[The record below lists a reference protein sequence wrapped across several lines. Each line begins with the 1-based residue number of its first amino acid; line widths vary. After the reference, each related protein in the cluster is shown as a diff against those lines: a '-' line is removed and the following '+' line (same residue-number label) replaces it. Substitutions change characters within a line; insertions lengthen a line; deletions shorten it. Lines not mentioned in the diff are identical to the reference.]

1 MTELRIRDRSGVYV
15 SALELFSIGIGPSSS
30 HTVGPMR
37 AGADFTCR
45 VLAAFPDGPARIE
58 GVLYGSLAATGLGHG
73 TPDAL
78 VAGLAG
84 MEPET
89 CDPDAVRG
97 AWSSHPSGAPLLLG
111 GVTAVDFDKSDIALD
126 PFTRPHGHPNTLVLR
141 AYAATGERV
150 AEETYLSIGGGFIH
164 RVGEPPSTARTT
176 GRSEACV
183 EQTSRGSAY
192 ATAAELLELCADG
205 RAIADVAWAT
215 ETACR
220 PPAEVVAGLDA
231 IWNAM
236 RTCVESGL
244 DAVGTLPGGLR
255 VSRRARAM
263 RVRIEQATTSGDSA
277 NADWLQAF
285 ALAVN
290 EENAAG
296 RRVVTAPTNGAA
308 GILPAVLTHY
318 WRFAPGADIEGVR
331 TFLLTAAAIGSL
343 IKANASI
350 SGAEGGCQAEVGSA
364 CAMAAA
370 GLTAVL
376 GGTPAQVENAAEIAM
391 EHHLGL
397 TCDPVAGLVQ
407 IPCIERNAIAAT
419 TAVTASRL
427 ALHGDGSHIVS
438 LDAVIETMRQ
448 TGADMSEKYK
458 ETSRG
463 GLAVNVV
470 EC

>member
-1 MTELRIRDRSGVYV
+1 MYV

-37 AGADFTCR
+37 AGADFARRALDALPGR
-45 VLAAFPDGPARIE
+45 VTRVRA
-58 GVLYGSLAATGLGHG
+58 VLYGSLAATGLGHG

-84 MEPET
+84 LAPET
-89 CDPDAVRG
+89 CDPAAVRG
-97 AWSSHPSGAPLLLG
+97 AWSGHPAGRPLLLG
-111 GVTAVDFDKSDIALD
+111 GVLPVPFDSADVVLE
-126 PFTRPHGHPNTLVLR
+126 PRVRRPGHPNTLVLR
-141 AYAATGERV
+141 AWADGADPAGEPALER
-150 AEETYLSIGGGFIH
+150 TYESIGGGFI
-164 RVGEPPSTARTT
+164 RCVDDEPPAPPSTA
-176 GRSEACV
+176 GDPGAPVFRS
-183 EQTSRGSAY
+183 G
-192 ATAAELLELCADG
+192 AELLALCADG
-205 RAIADVAWAT
+205 RTVADVAWAN
-215 ETACR
+215 EVAHR
-220 PPAEVVAGLDA
+220 DPAEVRAGLDA
-231 IWNAM
+231 VWDAM
-236 RTCVESGL
+236 RACVRAGTTTE
-244 DAVGTLPGGLR
+244 GTLPGGLR
-255 VSRRARAM
+255 VRRRAAAM
-263 RVRIEQATTSGDSA
+263 RASLEAAEAEGRHVQGE
-277 NADWLQAF
+277 WLQVD

-296 RRVVTAPTNGAA
+296 GRVVTAPTNGAA
-308 GILPAVLTHY
+308 GILPAVLHHY
-318 WRFAPGADIEGVR
+318 WRTEPAASTDGVHR
-331 TFLLTAAAIGSL
+331 FLLTAAAVGSL

-370 GLTAVL
+370 GLCAVL

-397 TCDPVAGLVQ
+397 TCDPIAGLVQ
-407 IPCIERNAIAAT
+407 VPCIERNAIAAT
-419 TAVTASRL
+419 TAVTAARL

-438 LDAVIETMRQ
+438 LDAVVETMRQ
-448 TGADMSEKYK
+448 TGADMSDKYK

>member
-1 MTELRIRDRSGVYV
+1 MTTVHERTAQRRDVYV

-37 AGADFTCR
+37 AGADFARR
-45 VLAAFPDGPARIE
+45 VLALLPEGPARIE

-97 AWSSHPSGAPLLLG
+97 AWSGHPTGTPLLFG
-111 GVTAVDFDKSDIALD
+111 GVVPVPFDSSDVVLD
-126 PFTRPHGHPNTLVLR
+126 PFTRKPQHPNTLVLR
-141 AYAATGERV
+141 AFTDGNDEPIL
-150 AEETYLSIGGGFIH
+150 EETYLSIGGGFIQ
-164 RVGEPPSTARTT
+164 REGEDAATSASSPCGPSF
-176 GRSEACV
+176 S
-183 EQTSRGSAY
+183 S
-192 ATAAELLELCADG
+192 AAELLALCRDG
-205 RAIADVAWAT
+205 ASIADIAWAGESARRSAA
-215 ETACR
+215 ETT
-220 PPAEVVAGLDA
+220 AGLDA

-236 RTCVESGL
+236 RACVENGL
-244 DAVGTLPGGLR
+244 DATGTLPGGLN
-255 VSRRARAM
+255 VPRRARAM
-263 RVRIEQATTSGDSA
+263 RASIEQAEATGRPAT
-277 NADWLQAF
+277 ADWLQAF

-290 EENAAG
+290 EENAG
-296 RRVVTAPTNGAA
+296 GGRVVTAPTNGAA

-318 WRFAPGADIEGVR
+318 WRFEPGASVEGVR

-397 TCDPVAGLVQ
+397 TCDPIAGLVQ
-407 IPCIERNAIAAT
+407 IPCIERNAIAAA
-419 TAVTASRL
+419 TAATATRL

>member
-1 MTELRIRDRSGVYV
+1 MTARTQERRGVYV

-37 AGADFTCR
+37 AGADFARR
-45 VLAAFPDGPARIE
+45 VLAALPEAPTRISA
-58 GVLYGSLAATGLGHG
+58 VLCGSLAATGLGHG
-73 TPDAL
+73 TPDAV

-84 MEPET
+84 LAPET
-89 CDPDAVRG
+89 CDPADVRG
-97 AWSSHPSGAPLLLG
+97 AWSGHPAGTPLLLG
-111 GVTAVDFDKSDIALD
+111 GTTPVPFDSADVVFE
-126 PFTRPHGHPNTLVLR
+126 PFARRLGHPNTLVLR
-141 AYAATGERV
+141 AWADGPDPV
-150 AEETYLSIGGGFIH
+150 VEETYLSIGGGFI
-164 RVGEPPSTARTT
+164 RREGEGEVAAEADAPAR
-176 GRSEACV
+176 GPV
-183 EQTSRGSAY
+183 Y
-192 ATAAELLELCADG
+192 ATAAELLALCVDG
-205 RAIADVAWAT
+205 RSIADVAWQA
-215 ETACR
+215 ETAAR
-220 PPAEVVAGLDA
+220 PAAEVEEGLDA
-231 IWNAM
+231 VWSAM

-244 DAVGTLPGGLR
+244 SAEGVLPGGLGVR
-255 VSRRARAM
+255 RRASAM
-263 RVRIEQATTSGDSA
+263 RARLEESEAAGRRVEGE
-277 NADWLQAF
+277 WLQAF

-296 RRVVTAPTNGAA
+296 GRVVTAPTNGAA
-308 GILPAVLTHY
+308 GILPAVLHHY
-318 WRFAPGADIEGVR
+318 ARFEPDASPEGIR
-331 TFLLTAAAIGSL
+331 RFLLTAAAIGSL

-370 GLTAVL
+370 GLCAVL
-376 GGTPAQVENAAEIAM
+376 GGTSAQVENAAEIAI

-397 TCDPVAGLVQ
+397 TCDPIAGLVQ

-419 TAVTASRL
+419 TAVTAARL

-438 LDAVIETMRQ
+438 LDAVVETMRQ